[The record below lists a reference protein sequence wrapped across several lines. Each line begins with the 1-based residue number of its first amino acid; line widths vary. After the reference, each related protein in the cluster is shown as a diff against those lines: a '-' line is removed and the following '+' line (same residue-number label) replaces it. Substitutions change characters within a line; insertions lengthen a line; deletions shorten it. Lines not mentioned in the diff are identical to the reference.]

1 MAPASTRGSLA
12 TKKICASRLSANGID
27 DENTWRRSIGVD
39 PVSGAAMHTRAAP
52 APKTIHVMAI
62 LRRIVIISRGGRA
75 RPEYVHRGSP
85 PAWPL
90 RLRGSPA
97 PLAALAY
104 FLAYFLAREGRR

>member
-39 PVSGAAMHTRAAP
+39 PVSGAATHTRTAP

-62 LRRIVIISRGGRA
+62 LRRIVITSRGG
-75 RPEYVHRGSP
+75 PSP
-85 PAWPL
+85 RSSPL
-90 RLRGSPA
+90 RLRGAHRPA

-104 FLAYFLAREGRR
+104 VLADLLARGGRR